1 MRINAFY
8 NRIGS
13 VMKDNM
19 YDRTVVGYRS
29 GSIANR
35 SLYKTQI
42 ENQTRVFARK
52 QERENKQY
60 SISILLDVSGS
71 MQGERIKMA
80 TEMVEILVKGLER
93 NNIRFALTFFGK
105 GFHTYKT
112 FEQKLNKNM
121 LADATA
127 RLHSTMGENTYEGRA
142 LLESLRLLK
151 GERGT
156 RNNRFCFIFTDGS
169 SGDEIDKPLKDVM
182 KIAKVFPFGMGL
194 DLSYSHGFG
203 MKVCNKDMFMFK
215 MLRALEN
222 NISRG

>member
-35 SLYKTQI
+35 TLYKTQI

-71 MQGERIKMA
+71 M
-80 TEMVEILVKGLER
+80 
-93 NNIRFALTFFGK
+93 
-105 GFHTYKT
+105 
-112 FEQKLNKNM
+112 
-121 LADATA
+121 
-127 RLHSTMGENTYEGRA
+127 
-142 LLESLRLLK
+142 K

-156 RNNRFCFIFTDGS
+156 RNNRFCLIFTDGQ
-169 SGDEIDKPLKDVM
+169 SGDEIEQPLKDVM
-182 KIAKVFPFGMGL
+182 KIAKVFPFGISM
-194 DLSYSHGFG
+194 DLAYSHGFG

>member
-1 MRINAFY
+1 MRVNAFY

-13 VMKDNM
+13 VMRDNM

-29 GSIANR
+29 GSIASR

-42 ENQTRVFARK
+42 ENQTKVFARK

-71 MQGERIKMA
+71 MRGSRIEMA
-80 TEMVEILVKGLER
+80 TEMVEILVKGLEK
-93 NNIRFALTFFGK
+93 NNIRFALTFFGE

-112 FEQKLNKNM
+112 FEQKLNKSM
-121 LADATA
+121 LADANA
-127 RLHSTMGENTYEGRA
+127 KLHSAMGNNTLEGRA
-142 LLESLRLLK
+142 LLESYRLLK

-156 RNNRFCFIFTDGS
+156 RNNRFCLVFTDGQ
-169 SGDEIDKPLKDVM
+169 SGDEIKKPLKDLL
-182 KIAKVFPFGMGL
+182 KIAKVFPFGMSI
-194 DLSYSHGFG
+194 DLAYSHGFG

-215 MLRALEN
+215 LLRALEA
-222 NISRG
+222 NIARG